1 MPAHDSP
8 LEAVL
13 PLAPLQE
20 GLFFHSLLGQGGIDE
35 YVSQAALRL
44 DGPLD
49 RERLRAACRAV
60 VRRHTA
66 LRASFQQRKNGQGV
80 QLVHRKVTVPITEL
94 DLAGGAEAPA
104 DPAGGADAGL
114 ARHLAEERL
123 RGFDLG
129 APPLVR
135 FSIVRTAPESHVLVL
150 THHHILLDG
159 WSLSTVLRDLVAI
172 YAAGGDDTA
181 LPKAVPPTGYLAWL
195 AKRDARVS
203 EHAWRQAL
211 AGLDAPTLTGP
222 EHTGAAE
229 DLPDLVAAELPAEL
243 TAAVRD
249 TARARGL
256 TLNTVA
262 QTAWALALASLTG
275 KTDVVFGQTVSVR
288 SAAAPRVEEMV
299 GLLIN
304 SVPVRVRLDPAEPLH
319 ALLDRVQREQSALT
333 DHHHLPLPEIQR
345 SAGHGTLFDTFLA
358 LADPGSGDDA
368 AARPLA
374 GLRISPLT
382 DDPAAAD
389 PDGARGST
397 HYPLSLVVVPGDR
410 LVLEL
415 THRRE
420 VFDADTARGVLRR
433 LEAALTAFATAPD
446 TAVAA
451 LDLLDDAARAALPVP
466 GVPARGPV
474 PETTVPA
481 LFEARVDRA
490 PDAVALSDRHRTLS
504 YRDANAAANRIAR
517 ALIARGIGPE
527 SVVAVL
533 LPHDAELVVA
543 LLGVL
548 KSGAAYLPIDPA
560 LPAERVAFML
570 RDARPAAL
578 LTDRDPAL
586 PAEAPRP
593 ADPTAAGPS
602 PTEPRPTEPLPA
614 GPAPAHLRPADLL
627 AEPHPDGNVTDAERV
642 RPLRPGNGAYLIY
655 TSGSTGRPKGVQVE
669 HRSVGVYLDF
679 ARRTYPGLAGTAIVQ
694 SPISFDFT
702 VTGVWGGLT
711 AGGRVHMAELTEAA
725 PTGLGPAT
733 FAKVTPSQ
741 MPLLADTHAW
751 LSPTRDLVVGGEQ
764 LSGAMLRA
772 WRAGNPTATAVNEY
786 GPTEATVGCMEFR
799 SGPDDGIAPGAV
811 PIGRAIP
818 GAAMHVLDTW
828 LRPVPVGVP
837 GEVYIAGPSLARGYV
852 RRPGV
857 TAERFVANPFGA
869 PGERMYRTGD
879 IARWGADG
887 ELVYLGRADDQVKI
901 RGQRVEPAEIEA
913 ELCRHPAVR
922 HCVVVVRSGP
932 QADRLVAYL
941 VLDGAPGAEELREHV
956 AARLPAAMVPDAFVP
971 VPEIPLTPNGK
982 LDRAALPPV
991 PDPAEERT
999 TGRAPRNP
1007 VEKLLVKLFGEVLH
1021 RDVRSV
1027 HDGFFELGGDSITS
1041 LQLVAKARGAGLD
1054 LTAKQVFEHRT
1065 AAALA
1070 TLSGATTGTAA
1081 PVTHDD
1087 GVGDFPAPPIV
1098 HRLRELGGPVDS
1110 FNQSTLLTVPAGL
1123 GLERLTGAVQ
1133 ALLDRHGALRMR
1145 LTEDWSLT
1153 VPAVGAGVG
1162 TDAGT
1167 GSGTA
1172 ADRVR
1177 RVDVAGLA
1185 PDALAA
1191 AVTEHAADA
1200 TGRLDP
1206 RTGNLLQA
1214 VWFDAGTAPGRLLVV
1229 VHHLAV
1235 DAVSWRV
1242 LLPDLHAAWR
1252 AAGTGAPALL
1262 DPVPTSLRRWYET
1275 LADASGRPH
1284 VAAQLEHWRRT
1295 LAEAGPQLTDRA
1307 ADPARDVHGTARSL
1321 TVELTPAETEALL
1334 TTLPTAFRAG
1344 PDEVLLT
1351 ALALAAARTRGPGGL
1366 LVDLEGH
1373 GRRDLD
1379 GLDLTRT
1386 VGWLT
1391 TLHPVL
1397 LTPGTAARDDAAL
1410 DDAVLDDAALDD
1422 AALDDAALARALKTV
1437 KEQLRTVPDHGLGY
1451 GLLRYL
1457 DERGRATL
1465 GGLPHPQVAFNYLG
1479 RFTAGPE
1486 ADWRPA
1492 GETAAPPVHP
1502 DQPMAH
1508 PLEVNAVAE
1517 DGGDGLRLTATWSWA
1532 PGLLTE
1538 PEVRALAEEWATALR
1553 ALAAFA
1559 GRPAAHG
1566 ITPSDV
1572 PLVRITQDEL
1582 DALAQDGPVTDVLPL
1597 TPTQQGLLFHARYEH
1612 GAPDLHTVQ
1621 TVLELDGELDADR
1634 MRTAFRAVVR
1644 RHEALRARFEL
1655 LPSGEPVQVLDEHAE
1670 APWRALD
1677 LRRADTAR
1685 RREVLAGERQEPF
1698 DPARSPLVR
1707 GLLVRL
1713 GKRRH
1718 QLVLTL
1724 HHILV
1729 DGRSSAILLRDLAHL
1744 YRHRG
1749 DDAGLPDTVPY
1760 RRHFGWLERQDG
1772 EAARA
1777 AWQKA
1782 LSGAEPTLLAPDA
1795 DPARVHARPLRRTA
1809 ELPEETTEA
1818 LRRAA
1823 RDHGVTLN
1831 TVVQAAWALTLHRL
1845 TGSRRPVFGATG
1857 SIRTPELPGHEDL
1870 VGLLVNTVPVPVRLD
1885 PDAGLDALL
1894 RDLHREQAELAPHRH
1909 LALGEILRAAGRA
1922 GQRELFDSCLVFENY
1937 AAAEPIG
1944 PGSDGPGSDGP
1955 GSGGP
1960 GSGGAGAGGAA
1971 GSSGGL
1977 RITDTHGH
1985 DPYHY
1990 PVRLTVTPE
1999 QRLHLALSHRPELV
2013 PTALA
2018 ERAGD
2023 LLLALLHAV
2032 AQQPKAKVGELL
2044 PDPDALRAARDTLAA
2059 LAAEA
2064 IGAAAD
2070 PTADVEPLDADDDF
2084 FARGGDSL
2092 AALRLS
2098 GRIEAAFGHPVDI
2111 RAVFQQRTPRRLAA
2125 LCAPSAAAPGSP
2137 GFTDPDT
2144 D

>member
-20 GLFFHSLLGQGGIDE
+20 GLFFHSLLGQGGVDE

-49 RERLRAACRAV
+49 RDRLRAACRAV
-60 VRRHTA
+60 VGRHTA
-66 LRASFQQRKNGQGV
+66 LRTSFQQRKNGQAV
-80 QLVHRKVTVPITEL
+80 QLVHRKVTVPVTEL
-94 DLAGGAEAPA
+94 DLAGPDSG
-104 DPAGGADAGL
+104 DRTDAGGTDAGGTDAGGTDAAL
-114 ARHLAEERL
+114 LRHLTEERL
-123 RGFDLG
+123 HGFDLG
-129 APPLVR
+129 APPLIR

-159 WSLSTVLRDLVAI
+159 WSLSTVLRDLVTI
-172 YAAGGDDTA
+172 YAAGGEDTA
-181 LPKAVPPTGYLAWL
+181 LPKAVPATGYLAWL
-195 AKRDARVS
+195 AKRDAEASRQ
-203 EHAWRQAL
+203 AWRQAF
-211 AGLDAPTLTGP
+211 AGLDAPTVTGP

-229 DLPDLVAAELPAEL
+229 ELPDLVTAELSAEL

-249 TARARGL
+249 AARGRGL

-319 ALLDRVQREQSALT
+319 TLLDRVQREQSALT
-333 DHHHLPLPEIQR
+333 EHHHLPLPEIQR
-345 SAGHGTLFDTFLA
+345 GAGHGTLFDTFLA
-358 LADPGSGDDA
+358 LADPGSGDDG

-374 GLRISPLT
+374 GLRISPLA
-382 DDPAAAD
+382 DDLVAAD

-410 LVLEL
+410 LILEL

-420 VFDADTARGVLRR
+420 VFDAETARGVLRR
-433 LEAALTAFATAPD
+433 LEAALTALAAAPD
-446 TAVAA
+446 TPTAA
-451 LDLLDDAARAALPVP
+451 LDLLDDATRAALPAP
-466 GVPARGPV
+466 GVPARGPA

-481 LFEARVDRA
+481 LFEAQADRV

-504 YRDANAAANRIAR
+504 YRDTNAAANRIAR

-527 SVVAVL
+527 SIVAVL

-560 LPAERVAFML
+560 LPAERIAFML
-570 RDARPAAL
+570 QDARPAAV
-578 LTDRDPAL
+578 LTDRAALLADPASGEL
-586 PAEAPRP
+586 PAPEA
-593 ADPTAAGPS
+593 
-602 PTEPRPTEPLPA
+602 L
-614 GPAPAHLRPADLL
+614 LPADLL

-669 HRSVGVYLDF
+669 HRSVGVYLEF
-679 ARRTYPGLAGTAIVQ
+679 ARHTYPGLAETAIVQ

-725 PTGLGPAT
+725 PTDLGPAA

-741 MPLLADTHAW
+741 MPLLADTHTW

-799 SGPDDGIAPGAV
+799 SGPEDEIALGAV

-828 LRPVPVGVP
+828 LRPVPAGVP

-879 IARWGADG
+879 VAQWGADG

-913 ELCRHPAVR
+913 VLCEHPAVR

-941 VLDGAPGAEELREHV
+941 VPDGTPGPGELREHV
-956 AARLPAAMVPDAFVP
+956 AARLPSAMVPDAFVP

-991 PDPAEERT
+991 PELAGDRSTGRPPRNPAEE
-999 TGRAPRNP
+999 
-1007 VEKLLVKLFGEVLH
+1007 LLVKLFGEVLN

-1041 LQLVAKARGAGLD
+1041 LQLVAKARGAGLE
-1054 LTAKQVFEHRT
+1054 LTAQQVFEHRT

-1070 TLSGATTGTAA
+1070 ALAGPAAGTAA
-1081 PVTHDD
+1081 PVAHDD
-1087 GVGDFPAPPIV
+1087 GLGDFPAPPIV
-1098 HRLRELGGPVDS
+1098 HRLRELGGPIDS
-1110 FNQSTLLTVPAGL
+1110 FNQSTLLAVPAGL
-1123 GLERLTGAVQ
+1123 GLEQLTGAVR

-1145 LTEDWSLT
+1145 LTEDWTLS
-1153 VPAVGAGVG
+1153 VPAADPDTAGSRPSSDQVRRVDV
-1162 TDAGT
+1162 TDQ
-1167 GSGTA
+1167 
-1172 ADRVR
+1172 VR
-1177 RVDVAGLA
+1177 RVDVAGLG

-1191 AVTEHAADA
+1191 AVTEHAEEAA
-1200 TGRLDP
+1200 RRLDP
-1206 RTGNLLQA
+1206 RAGNLLQA
-1214 VWFDAGTAPGRLLVV
+1214 VWFDAGTATGRLLVL

-1242 LLPDLHAAWR
+1242 LLPDLHAAWQAAGAGR
-1252 AAGTGAPALL
+1252 AAAL
-1262 DPVPTSLRRWYET
+1262 DPVPTSLRRWYDT
-1275 LADASGRPH
+1275 LAEAAGRPH
-1284 VAAQLEHWRRT
+1284 FAAQLEHWRRT

-1334 TTLPTAFRAG
+1334 TTLPAAFRAG

-1351 ALALAAARTRGPGGL
+1351 ALALAATRARATGGL
-1366 LVDLEGH
+1366 LVDVEGH

-1397 LTPGTAARDDAAL
+1397 LAPGTARL
-1410 DDAVLDDAALDD
+1410 DDAD
-1422 AALDDAALARALKTV
+1422 LARALKTV
-1437 KEQLRTVPDHGLGY
+1437 KEQLRGAPDHGLGY

-1457 DERGRATL
+1457 DDRGRAAL
-1465 GGLPHPQVAFNYLG
+1465 GGLPHPQLAFNYLG
-1479 RFTAGPE
+1479 RFTAGAPE

-1517 DGGDGLRLTATWSWA
+1517 DDGAGPRLTATWSWA
-1532 PGLLTE
+1532 PGLLAE
-1538 PEVRALAEEWATALR
+1538 PEVRALAEEWTAALR

-1582 DALAQDGPVTDVLPL
+1582 DALAEHGPVADVLPL
-1597 TPTQQGLLFHARYEH
+1597 TPAQQGLLFHARYEH
-1612 GAPDLHTVQ
+1612 GGTDLHTVQ
-1621 TVLELDGELDADR
+1621 TVLELDGDLDPAR
-1634 MRTAFRAVVR
+1634 MRTAFRTLVR
-1644 RHEALRARFEL
+1644 RHEALRARFAL
-1655 LPSGEPVQVLDEHAE
+1655 LPSGEPVQVLDERAE
-1670 APWRALD
+1670 APWRELD
-1677 LRRADTAR
+1677 LRRAD
-1685 RREVLAGERQEPF
+1685 EERQREALAAERREPF

-1707 GLLVRL
+1707 GLLARVGR
-1713 GKRRH
+1713 RRH
-1718 QLVLTL
+1718 LLVLTL

-1749 DDAGLPDTVPY
+1749 DESGLPDPVPY

-1772 EAARA
+1772 EASRA

-1782 LSGAEPTLLAPDA
+1782 LSGAEPTLLAPDG
-1795 DPARVHARPLRRTA
+1795 DPARVHAQPVRRTA

-1831 TVVQAAWALTLHRL
+1831 TVVQAAWALTLRRL
-1845 TGSRRPVFGATG
+1845 TGVREPVFGATG

-1870 VGLLVNTVPVPVRLD
+1870 VGLLINTTPVRVRLD
-1885 PDAGLDALL
+1885 PDAGLGTLL
-1894 RDLHREQAELAPHRH
+1894 RDLHREQTELAPHRY
-1909 LALGEILRAAGRA
+1909 LAPGAVLRAAGRA

-1937 AAAEPIG
+1937 AAAEAV
-1944 PGSDGPGSDGP
+1944 GSTADAGS
-1955 GSGGP
+1955 
-1960 GSGGAGAGGAA
+1960 A
-1971 GSSGGL
+1971 GSSGDL
-1977 RITDTHGH
+1977 RITDTYGQ

-1999 QRLHLALSHRPELV
+1999 QRLHLALSHRPELI
-2013 PTALA
+2013 PAALA
-2018 ERAGD
+2018 ERAGG
-2023 LLLALLHAV
+2023 LLVTLLHAI
-2032 AQQPKAKVGELL
+2032 AERPSAKPGELL
-2044 PDPDALRAARDTLAA
+2044 PDADALRAAQDTLAV

-2064 IGAAAD
+2064 IEAASGAAGALD
-2070 PTADVEPLDADDDF
+2070 PLGPDDDF

-2098 GRIEAAFGHPVDI
+2098 GRIEAAFGRPVDV

-2125 LCAPSAAAPGSP
+2125 LCVPVTASSSPSSSP
-2137 GFTDPDT
+2137 GFADPDVR
-2144 D
+2144 